1 MAGHHLQIAAYH
13 DGLHDDWGQLMYLLH
28 LSDVSNAAKST
39 FLVWTDHVL
48 EELFQLGDRRCSL
61 EIPVTPIC
69 DRKTADRWAIQR
81 GFVQYMVLPAFEAV
95 SFTDESILERLRTN
109 FEYWKA
115 QEEEEEAAKQ

>member
-69 DRKTADRWAIQR
+69 DRKTADRWA
-81 GFVQYMVLPAFEAV
+81 VQYMEAV